1 MFCFCPSGCFVSHWL
16 RSEDHVAE
24 AREKC
29 QEGKSNLCN
38 HLKGGTYH
46 LWDLSK
52 QTLAK
57 MFAAMISKIRFGL
70 DMSLNQ
76 LWEIIT
82 LWRLSSTSCIFF
94 IFCNCFTQSID
105 ELKPQVNDL
114 SQSSNTVFNYV
125 NGISNS
131 LRERQRLS
139 NGAKEICN
147 ITLKM

>member
-1 MFCFCPSGCFVSHWL
+1 LPQSTPESNGTAVDARGHRPLQRGRETFTGNRYAPPPVSGGSRYRGRPTPAPVGGRQIQEKVEHPEAGGCTYGSEEMGVLCPTGCDLKTTLV
-16 RSEDHVAE
+16 
-24 AREKC
+24 K
-29 QEGKSNLCN
+29 QERNVK
-38 HLKGGTYH
+38 
-46 LWDLSK
+46 
-52 QTLAK
+52 
-57 MFAAMISKIRFGL
+57 R
-70 DMSLNQ
+70 
-76 LWEIIT
+76 
-82 LWRLSSTSCIFF
+82 
-94 IFCNCFTQSID
+94 SID

>member
-16 RSEDHVAE
+16 RSKDHVAE

-38 HLKGGTYH
+38 HLKGGSRH

-57 MFAAMISKIRFGL
+57 MFGYEFKPTMGNHYFVK
-70 DMSLNQ
+70 
-76 LWEIIT
+76 
-82 LWRLSSTSCIFF
+82 RLSSTSCICF